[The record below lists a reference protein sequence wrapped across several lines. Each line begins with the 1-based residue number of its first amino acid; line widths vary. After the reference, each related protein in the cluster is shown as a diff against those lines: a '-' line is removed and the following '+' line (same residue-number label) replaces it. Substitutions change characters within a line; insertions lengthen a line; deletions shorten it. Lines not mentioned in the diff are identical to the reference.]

1 MKYFIAKATG
11 VVLAVDEAKTL
22 GKGKLLDAYEGND
35 NYTPC
40 DKAGNPLKAAAPK
53 AEAKAE
59 APKAEE
65 KPADAPKAE
74 AKK

>member
-1 MKYFIAKATG
+1 MKYFIAKESGA
-11 VVLAVDEAKTL
+11 VLAVDENKTL

-35 NYTPC
+35 NYIPC
-40 DKAGNPLKAAAPK
+40 DKDGKPLKAAAPK

-59 APKAEE
+59 APKTEE
-65 KPADAPKAE
+65 KPAEAPKAE